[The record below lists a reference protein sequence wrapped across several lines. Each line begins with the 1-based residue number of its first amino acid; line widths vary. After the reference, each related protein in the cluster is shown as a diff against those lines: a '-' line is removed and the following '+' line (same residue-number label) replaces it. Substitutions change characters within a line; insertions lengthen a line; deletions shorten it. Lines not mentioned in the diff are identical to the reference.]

1 MLGKSAM
8 ITKLCNDL
16 GMPVIEVCVSYPIG
30 GMPVMPET
38 KTFFDVH
45 VYPVIRATKVR
56 VDGDTSPDLAVE
68 DVENQIATTLSQ
80 AGPFMVGGFEF
91 EYAEQF
97 SGAMV
102 DVIEGG
108 ERVGDGIGI
117 PASPELAAQAKEHAS
132 TLESLI
138 DGDTCDTLG
147 EALGPIQSF
156 LKALSL

>member
-1 MLGKSAM
+1 MS
-8 ITKLCNDL
+8 
-16 GMPVIEVCVSYPIG
+16 
-30 GMPVMPET
+30 

-45 VYPVIRATKVR
+45 VYPVMRAKVR
-56 VDGDTSPDLAVE
+56 VDGDTTPELAVE
-68 DVENQIATTLSQ
+68 DVENRIAVKLSKH
-80 AGPFMVGGFEF
+80 GSFWVGGQEF

-97 SGAMV
+97 SGALV
-102 DVIEGG
+102 DVIEDG
-108 ERVGDGIGI
+108 ERVDSIGI
-117 PASPELAAQAKEHAS
+117 PASPELNAQAKEHAS